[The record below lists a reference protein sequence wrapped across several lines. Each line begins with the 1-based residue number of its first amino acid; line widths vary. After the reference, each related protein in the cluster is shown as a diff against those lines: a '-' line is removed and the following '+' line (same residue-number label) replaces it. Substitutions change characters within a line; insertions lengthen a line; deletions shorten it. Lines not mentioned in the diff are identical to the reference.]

1 MASKTAGGKDLIR
14 FIEPPDIWNPVNINI
29 VNDAPTIIPFTL
41 LFLLCLLEVKKI
53 KRIIKKKDKTIS
65 HIKAHI

>member
-1 MASKTAGGKDLIR
+1 MIAVLLLPKMASKTAGGKDLIR

-41 LFLLCLLEVKKI
+41 LFLLCLLEVKK
-53 KRIIKKKDKTIS
+53 
-65 HIKAHI
+65 